1 MAGRRMGRLCFLGEC
16 RQLGPEVLGGRV
28 RWGASHMQPEAQG
41 GLAEGQCGWPGQG
54 LAQSWAYRQGR
65 RAHTKAL
72 APPNRKTGTNSGT
85 EGSPGKTGVMHF
97 LFA

>member
-1 MAGRRMGRLCFLGEC
+1 MGRE
-16 RQLGPEVLGGRV
+16 
-28 RWGASHMQPEAQG
+28 SHAARGTG
-41 GLAEGQCGWPGQG
+41 GLGLRASAGGWRQG